1 MTRGCALWPIFT
13 AAIPLLVSPPAATH
27 EYELADLPL
36 EALMRIE
43 VVSASRKP
51 QQLADVPA
59 SMHVITAEDIRSSGA
74 RSLPEALR
82 LVPGMDVAQL
92 SASRWAVSTRGFTG
106 HYANKLLVLIDGRS
120 IYSPMFSGVLWE
132 AERVPLDSIDRI
144 EVLHGPAGSIWG
156 SNAVNGVINII
167 TRAASETQG
176 NAVDVSL
183 DDGGRQAAYARHG
196 GASGAQ
202 TQWRLG
208 VLGERGASGQ
218 GPSGADANDAY
229 RLGQFDARWDGHWND
244 TSNSTVELQWLHNTS
259 SERQTLSAPPAIT
272 TVPVQLNYER
282 AVLTGRHETSISAAL
297 DLAFAAWV
305 VSEHVR
311 LGDLV
316 RTTPTLGTTEV
327 NARWRGAEGHELSWG
342 AGLRHL
348 DIPAEGSPEWA
359 QFTPAQRHGFEWSI
373 YAQDEWT
380 LVPGRWRLT
389 GGLRVDHDLYTGS
402 HTQPN
407 LRLLHTPSESLAMWA
422 ALSRAS
428 RTPARGEQDGIFNV
442 ALLPPGSAANP
453 GPLPITVLS
462 GNGLPGSTQADHR
475 LDAIE
480 VGLRVQP
487 HAALSMN
494 VAAFRNRLHDTG
506 ATGLPSTQAPVFVA
520 TPSPHLEVISL
531 LTPYSVNVRGLEFE
545 LDWRPA
551 TGWRHQLALS
561 HFAASA
567 PSDSTVTS
575 VDRSLYATPRWIG
588 HWRSVI
594 DVTSAWRLDLRV
606 RHAGERG
613 AAGDATQHTDAYTAL
628 DATLSWRAGSSEF
641 ALGGTNLLR
650 PAVAEF
656 SPDYGIATA
665 SVIAPRVFARWRQ
678 SF

>member
-1 MTRGCALWPIFT
+1 
-13 AAIPLLVSPPAATH
+13 
-27 EYELADLPL
+27 
-36 EALMRIE
+36 
-43 VVSASRKP
+43 
-51 QQLADVPA
+51 
-59 SMHVITAEDIRSSGA
+59 
-74 RSLPEALR
+74 
-82 LVPGMDVAQL
+82 
-92 SASRWAVSTRGFTG
+92 
-106 HYANKLLVLIDGRS
+106 
-120 IYSPMFSGVLWE
+120 
-132 AERVPLDSIDRI
+132 
-144 EVLHGPAGSIWG
+144 
-156 SNAVNGVINII
+156 
-167 TRAASETQG
+167 
-176 NAVDVSL
+176 
-183 DDGGRQAAYARHG
+183 
-196 GASGAQ
+196 
-202 TQWRLG
+202 
-208 VLGERGASGQ
+208 
-218 GPSGADANDAY
+218 
-229 RLGQFDARWDGHWND
+229 
-244 TSNSTVELQWLHNTS
+244 
-259 SERQTLSAPPAIT
+259 
-272 TVPVQLNYER
+272 
-282 AVLTGRHETSISAAL
+282 
-297 DLAFAAWV
+297 
-305 VSEHVR
+305 
-311 LGDLV
+311 
-316 RTTPTLGTTEV
+316 
-327 NARWRGAEGHELSWG
+327 
-342 AGLRHL
+342 
-348 DIPAEGSPEWA
+348 
-359 QFTPAQRHGFEWSI
+359 
-373 YAQDEWT
+373 
-380 LVPGRWRLT
+380 
-389 GGLRVDHDLYTGS
+389 
-402 HTQPN
+402 
-407 LRLLHTPSESLAMWA
+407 MWA